1 MNQVHGVHM
10 KTGLFSIVLAF
21 NLVVLSEASFSK
33 ENVKPQKNV
42 SKTIVQK
49 TKEAPTISFEEGM
62 NEAAKIYLPMQ
73 EELAKDSFKS
83 FIEFAPKLRKL
94 IERFDMSGVKGDHAK
109 HYAGIPGKIILES
122 QNLEKAKDLKQAR
135 ESFKLLSQA
144 FAMWVSMDKPKHL
157 QVVYCP
163 MAKASWIQSAGT
175 VVANP
180 YLTNMPR
187 CGTVLGKEKKEESH
201 HKHKH

>member
-1 MNQVHGVHM
+1 M
-10 KTGLFSIVLAF
+10 KESLLFSSLMTLTLIFSSTSFAKAEIKKEP
-21 NLVVLSEASFSK
+21 VVI
-33 ENVKPQKNV
+33 KPQVEKQE
-42 SKTIVQK
+42 SK
-49 TKEAPTISFEEGM
+49 PTISFEKGM

-73 EELAKDSFKS
+73 EELANNSFKS
-83 FIEFAPKLRKL
+83 FAKLADQL
-94 IERFDMSGVKGDHAK
+94 EELAERFDMSDVKEEHSK
-109 HYAGIPGKIILES
+109 HYEGIPEKIIS
-122 QNLEKAKDLKQAR
+122 QSKSLKKSKSIKEAR

-175 VVANP
+175 EVSNP

-187 CGTVLGKEKKEESH
+187 CGSIVGASKKE
-201 HKHKH
+201 KHKH